1 MFLELTTQNKISDT
15 VGPWA
20 AWDDVAGDSSLSL
33 PRSCP
38 RRRDQQNMLKNIKAD
53 VYLSN

>member
-1 MFLELTTQNKISDT
+1 VFLELTTQNKISDT